1 MTIVIDGNIGAGKTT
16 QLNHLEKLG
25 HSVKREPVNDW
36 PLEKFYRNPS
46 STCFMFQIAVLY
58 SNLKRDEYEVYER
71 GILPGRMV
79 FWEDLLLRG
88 IVKNTDEHF
97 WYDKLFEELKWFP
110 DTYIFLDIKPER
122 SLERIK
128 HRVQAGDKSITLP
141 LLQSLYSRYKYMIE
155 RIKDKCP
162 VYIIDGELPEEEIL
176 RQIKNIIQV
185 PNSTVGYT

>member
-25 HSVKREPVNDW
+25 YKVKREPVEDW

-46 STCFMFQIAVLY
+46 STCFMFQIAVLH
-58 SNLKRDEYEVYER
+58 SNIKRKEFQVYER

-88 IVKNTDEHF
+88 IVKNTEEHF
-97 WYDKLFEELKWFP
+97 WYDKIFEELKWFP
-110 DTYIFLDIKPER
+110 DKYIFIDVKPET

-128 HRVQAGDKSITLP
+128 SRHQAGDKSIDIT
-141 LLQSLYSRYKYMIE
+141 LLQSLNNRYKHMIGCI
-155 RIKDKCP
+155 RGKCE
-162 VYIIDGELPEEEIL
+162 VHVLDGEQSEEEIL
-176 RQIKNIIQV
+176 RQIKKIIQV
-185 PNSTVGYT
+185 PSSTVE